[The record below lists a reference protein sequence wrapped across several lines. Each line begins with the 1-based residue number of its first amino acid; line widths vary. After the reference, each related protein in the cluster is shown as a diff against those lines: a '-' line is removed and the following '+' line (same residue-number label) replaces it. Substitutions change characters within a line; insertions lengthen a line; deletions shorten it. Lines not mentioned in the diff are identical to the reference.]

1 MTQYFVP
8 CKVSLHAFHL
18 CVFPCISQKHFPIF
32 FLRHTQSAIP
42 SPPHS
47 PNSKTGEAEAALL
60 AWPELF
66 QVMLL
71 LLYLYSVLGVSLFA
85 KVQIWNQNGPTFLHG
100 FAPDICR
107 FALNCGRL
115 HTLAL
120 VSMASRLQRSINISH
135 VCNMYQ
141 NSVLWCFWYMFD
153 MCCVLF
159 CWSLF
164 CCDSCFPSWPRPAS
178 QLQNLFP
185 GKHMQKHNPFKA
197 LPDKYWMC
205 LKIGDSLQMSIYINF
220 HPFSIG
226 KVTMNHQHHQL

>member
-85 KVQIWNQNGPTFLHG
+85 KVQI
-100 FAPDICR
+100 
-107 FALNCGRL
+107 
-115 HTLAL
+115 
-120 VSMASRLQRSINISH
+120 
-135 VCNMYQ
+135 
-141 NSVLWCFWYMFD
+141 
-153 MCCVLF
+153 
-159 CWSLF
+159 
-164 CCDSCFPSWPRPAS
+164 
-178 QLQNLFP
+178 
-185 GKHMQKHNPFKA
+185 
-197 LPDKYWMC
+197 
-205 LKIGDSLQMSIYINF
+205 
-220 HPFSIG
+220 
-226 KVTMNHQHHQL
+226 